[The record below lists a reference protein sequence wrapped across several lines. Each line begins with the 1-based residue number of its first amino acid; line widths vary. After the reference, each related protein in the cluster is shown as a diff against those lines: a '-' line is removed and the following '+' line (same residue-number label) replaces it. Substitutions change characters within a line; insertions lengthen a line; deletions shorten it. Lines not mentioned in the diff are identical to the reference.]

1 MVKITVQYDSQLK
14 RYSECDQEDLEVPE
28 QCTLHN
34 ALKQASFQGKDDF
47 AKRVFNENDTIQP
60 TLLVFVNDEVIRSD
74 DITNRKLNNG
84 DVVSLFTPISGG

>member
-34 ALKQASFQGKDDF
+34 ALKQASSQGKDD
-47 AKRVFNENDTIQP
+47 
-60 TLLVFVNDEVIRSD
+60 LVYVLTV
-74 DITNRKLNNG
+74 TVQQK
-84 DVVSLFTPISGG
+84 